1 MKMSAPEV
9 EVIMHKGEVPLT
21 ATEFVLKE
29 QLEGYGNRDDVWGG
43 PLHIGPSGAL
53 MAGAEHREDVH
64 PVLEPKRVSN
74 QKVQDLRF
82 LNDIAKL
89 QFTASQNKSQV
100 LSVRQRKDLEK
111 AGKVVSVPSKV
122 SDCTYSRTMDNQL
135 KIAFAIDYD
144 RLVKENTRLGYFIRN
159 PLVLTSCFQVE
170 NIRLYRTRVLP
181 NIQPNELTPGKINI
195 CGTSTSQSPEK
206 LVGSLKDGTI
216 QLITFAGNTS
226 TVKNFVCTDKE
237 MSQQHRGDFEY
248 KVYIDMVDSTT
259 TAATSISNKLSKE
272 LSEYNKFLS
281 AADMMGEKGFDLKE
295 RLKRDKYLKELNK
308 EWESLINC
316 YMTAVTFFFGTTAF
330 GQLGSLAWRKNL
342 ISMVN
347 PINGDIRAMRRVSE
361 IVSEFNTNLR
371 MLFAP
376 PSTPT
381 SATAFSV
388 RSRMGS
394 QSGSSRKV
402 MLEHVFRSNYSRTTS
417 AATGTDYLD
426 NTLSQPSEN
435 SYTNMTHDAFL
446 KRVNNE
452 LEKYSVPRPND
463 PGINKFGFLS
473 PARLFSG
480 GSVVETS
487 TAQLVQDIGN
497 GILNASLAPDPNS
510 DASVPD
516 NSSDKIYTQQINSI
530 LGFSDIAMV
539 PNTTPLA
546 DIVSSPEPVN
556 KFTIGSSFF
565 LAGGTIGT
573 SFNKDS
579 PDSKTAASGS
589 NMQTMTVA
597 FPRTMQ
603 IGSSLAASFFVNRRA
618 SGFRATPQFAPSPNM
633 EGSIA
638 AEAATQMPSNTESNS
653 AFGNSVNFN
662 SIVEIQYF
670 DGYTV
675 TNGVVNLNAPIWRT
689 MTKDAYEKSRQ
700 QNSAMLCRTLL
711 TTKSLQMENLY
722 ALPEYDSLFILGNVN
737 NTDPSSITNSSW
749 KSIYESILKQ
759 MKVETKN
766 VALNIGG
773 PLAAIDGAYIKSPVM
788 INHYRG
794 PKDKDQ
800 QNSNQTIINNGAGTA
815 AAPGSNQY

>member
-1 MKMSAPEV
+1 
-9 EVIMHKGEVPLT
+9 
-21 ATEFVLKE
+21 
-29 QLEGYGNRDDVWGG
+29 
-43 PLHIGPSGAL
+43 

-89 QFTASQNKSQV
+89 QFTASQNKSRV

-135 KIAFAIDYD
+135 KIAFAIDYS

-195 CGTSTSQSPEK
+195 CGSSASQSPEK

-216 QLITFAGNTS
+216 QLVTFAGNTG

-237 MSQQHRGDFEY
+237 MAQQHRGDFEY
-248 KVYIDMVDSTT
+248 KVHIDMVDSTT
-259 TAATSISNKLSKE
+259 TAAASISNKLSKE

-394 QSGSSRKV
+394 QSNVTRKV
-402 MLEHVFRSNYSRTTS
+402 MLEHVFRSNYSRTAA

-426 NTLSQPSEN
+426 NTLSAPSEN

-487 TAQLVQDIGN
+487 TAKLVQDIGN

-516 NSSDKIYTQQINSI
+516 NSSDKVYTQEINSI

-546 DIVSSPEPVN
+546 DIVSSPEPVGQ
-556 KFTIGSSFF
+556 FTIASTFF

-579 PDSKTAASGS
+579 PDSKTATSGS
-589 NMQTMTVA
+589 NMQTMMVS

-603 IGSSLAASFFVNRRA
+603 IGGSLAASFFVNRKA
-618 SGFRATPQFAPSPNM
+618 SGFKATPPFIANPNM
-633 EGSIA
+633 QGSIA
-638 AEAATQMPSNTESNS
+638 AEAATQMPSSTESNS

-675 TNGVVNLNAPIWRT
+675 TNGVVNLNAPVWRT
-689 MTKDAYEKSRQ
+689 MTKDVYEKSRQ

-711 TTKSLQMENLY
+711 TTKSLQMKNLY
-722 ALPEYDSLFILGNVN
+722 ALPEYDSLFILGDVS
-737 NTDPSSITNSSW
+737 TIDPSSITNARW
-749 KSIYESILKQ
+749 EFIYEAILKQ
-759 MKVETKN
+759 MKVEIKN

-788 INHYRG
+788 INHSRG

-800 QNSNQTIINNGAGTA
+800 QKSNETIINSGVGGSSR
-815 AAPGSNQY
+815 PGSDQY

>member
-1 MKMSAPEV
+1 
-9 EVIMHKGEVPLT
+9 
-21 ATEFVLKE
+21 
-29 QLEGYGNRDDVWGG
+29 
-43 PLHIGPSGAL
+43 
-53 MAGAEHREDVH
+53 
-64 PVLEPKRVSN
+64 
-74 QKVQDLRF
+74 
-82 LNDIAKL
+82 
-89 QFTASQNKSQV
+89 
-100 LSVRQRKDLEK
+100 
-111 AGKVVSVPSKV
+111 
-122 SDCTYSRTMDNQL
+122 
-135 KIAFAIDYD
+135 
-144 RLVKENTRLGYFIRN
+144 
-159 PLVLTSCFQVE
+159 
-170 NIRLYRTRVLP
+170 
-181 NIQPNELTPGKINI
+181 
-195 CGTSTSQSPEK
+195 
-206 LVGSLKDGTI
+206 
-216 QLITFAGNTS
+216 
-226 TVKNFVCTDKE
+226 
-237 MSQQHRGDFEY
+237 
-248 KVYIDMVDSTT
+248 
-259 TAATSISNKLSKE
+259 
-272 LSEYNKFLS
+272 
-281 AADMMGEKGFDLKE
+281 
-295 RLKRDKYLKELNK
+295 
-308 EWESLINC
+308 
-316 YMTAVTFFFGTTAF
+316 
-330 GQLGSLAWRKNL
+330 
-342 ISMVN
+342 
-347 PINGDIRAMRRVSE
+347 
-361 IVSEFNTNLR
+361 
-371 MLFAP
+371 
-376 PSTPT
+376 
-381 SATAFSV
+381 
-388 RSRMGS
+388 
-394 QSGSSRKV
+394 

-788 INHYRG
+788 INHSRG